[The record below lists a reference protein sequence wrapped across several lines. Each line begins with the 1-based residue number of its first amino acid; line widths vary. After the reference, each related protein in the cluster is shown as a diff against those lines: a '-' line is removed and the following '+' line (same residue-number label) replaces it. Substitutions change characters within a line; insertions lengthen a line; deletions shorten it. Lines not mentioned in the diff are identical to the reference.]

1 MPRIREG
8 VAYNMEDL
16 VEMVLLA
23 GEVLLT
29 NGAEIQRVEETIA
42 RMGKAAGFSKA
53 EGFATPTGLF
63 VSFYAPSGH
72 VYTRVRRIRE
82 VNNNIAKI
90 AAVNSL
96 SRAYACGEMTTEEV
110 RNTLLELTKPE
121 AAYFW
126 PAIIASGPGCAGF
139 ALIFDGSLLDA
150 LFAGITGFLVALIG
164 AWLGQHPVPR
174 IVTSAV
180 GGTIVALCARIFCHF
195 SATDMDK
202 IILGAVMVLVPG
214 VLMTTSLRD
223 MLSGELV
230 SGVSRGADALA
241 IAVGVAAGV
250 AVVLSVGV

>member
-1 MPRIREG
+1 
-8 VAYNMEDL
+8 MEDL
-16 VEMVLLA
+16 VEIVLLA

-42 RMGKAAGFSKA
+42 RMGKAAGFLSA

-63 VSFYAPSGH
+63 VSFYAPDGR
-72 VYTRVRRIRE
+72 VYTRVRRIRA
-82 VNNNIAKI
+82 VKNNIAKI

-96 SRAYACGEMTTEEV
+96 SRAYASGEISTDEV
-110 RNTLLELTKPE
+110 KEALLELTKPE
-121 AAYFW
+121 AVYFW
-126 PAIIASGPGCAGF
+126 PAILASGPGCAGF
-139 ALIFDGSLLDA
+139 ALIFDGSMLDA
-150 LFAGITGFLVALIG
+150 LFAGIIGMLVALIG
-164 AWLGQHPVPR
+164 AWLSQYPIPR
-174 IVTSAV
+174 IASSAV
-180 GGTIVALCARIFCHF
+180 GGTIVALCARLFCQF
-195 SATDMDK
+195 SAADMNK